1 MSGGDERPIKQWRD
15 DCMDKIHSTSWKKI
29 EDGYLVTTT
38 VDYKGNHTIVR
49 EKLEVSD
56 AK

>member
-1 MSGGDERPIKQWRD
+1 MSGGDERLQKNWRNE
-15 DCMDKIHSTSWKKI
+15 CMDKIYSTSWKKI

-49 EKLEVSD
+49 EKIKEG
-56 AK
+56 